1 MEVGGS
7 NSAFPGLWQC
17 NIKSTTGHHWLRT
30 DDQGEGHMLRK
41 YSILLTALAFFSI
54 SVSGCGGSK
63 TLSEELP
70 LAISA
75 IAPAKG
81 LSKKIGIVLGPSF
94 QSAIGREV
102 GDLFLKTL
110 IDSLHD
116 EDRSLELVTAVD
128 GKLPP
133 FLSELATNPLLR
145 ANAVD
150 LAMKGRKAGYQ
161 GLMMLAVSDIR
172 VFSRKTGIFW
182 FRKLRYF
189 ISLTV
194 TLDLYDPFTAGKI
207 VGALKEI
214 TLKIS
219 EQDYDA
225 FQNDEAANIEK
236 VNDVVV
242 DLSEDWADLVTET
255 LEDQPWQS
263 AIIEIRADRF
273 ILPAGL
279 RSGLHRDDRLAVF
292 EGRRVLD
299 GQQGERFFVPG
310 RHIADIHITDIDDQ
324 EAEAA
329 GQGADSVQVGDI
341 VVPVR

>member
-1 MEVGGS
+1 
-7 NSAFPGLWQC
+7 
-17 NIKSTTGHHWLRT
+17 
-30 DDQGEGHMLRK
+30 MLRR
-41 YSILLTALAFFSI
+41 YIILLTVLALFSI

-63 TLSEELP
+63 TLSAELP
-70 LAISA
+70 LTMSTIE
-75 IAPAKG
+75 PAKD
-81 LSKKIGIVLGPSF
+81 LSKKIGIVLTPSF
-94 QSAIGREV
+94 QGAIGREV
-102 GDLFLKTL
+102 GDLFLKTF
-110 IDSLHD
+110 IDSLRD
-116 EDRSLELVTAVD
+116 EDHSLELVTAID

-150 LAMKGRKAGYQ
+150 LAMKGRRAGYQ
-161 GLMMLAVSDIR
+161 GLMTLAVTDIR

-194 TLDLYDPFTAGKI
+194 TLDLYDPFTASKI
-207 VGALKEI
+207 IGALKEI

-219 EQDYDA
+219 DQDYDA
-225 FQNDEAANIEK
+225 FQNDEAADMEELNEL
-236 VNDVVV
+236 VV
-242 DLSEDWADLVTET
+242 DLSEDLAERVAET

-263 AIIEIRADRF
+263 AIVEIRADRF

-279 RSGLHRDDRLAVF
+279 RSGLRRDDRLAVF

-310 RHIADIHITDIDDQ
+310 KHIADLHITDIDDQ

-341 VVPVR
+341 VVPVK